1 MIRRSILSNFAKVWA
16 VRWKVSR
23 ITDPQCRSAVIQSG
37 FLYLFKRTFTLCV
50 NYENIIFLE
59 LQFHIF
65 LITFFCKRKT
75 SHTPKWMTYFRSS
88 IFKRIK
94 SESKSE
100 KPSRFTTNSK
110 PHTNNRDSFHLKM
123 CNIASKFWG
132 AFKLFSF
139 DNNNA
144 NCGLCSFQLLTVFHI
159 ISLVNIGQI
168 RKSSFRLLRKIF
180 GMFCMYLSGNL
191 AHTYQSMSEPDDV
204 WSRLVINNKRYCDQ
218 GVSPETSSTR
228 SRIPRSGE
236 SALRN
241 GNGSVLG

>member
-1 MIRRSILSNFAKVWA
+1 MSNFAKVWA

-50 NYENIIFLE
+50 NYENIIYLE

-88 IFKRIK
+88 ILKRIK

-110 PHTNNRDSFHLKM
+110 PHTKIIEIPSIWKCAILHQSF
-123 CNIASKFWG
+123 G
-132 AFKLFSF
+132 ARSNFS
-139 DNNNA
+139 
-144 NCGLCSFQLLTVFHI
+144 LLTITTLIAAFVVSNYYQFF
-159 ISLVNIGQI
+159 IS
-168 RKSSFRLLRKIF
+168 S
-180 GMFCMYLSGNL
+180 
-191 AHTYQSMSEPDDV
+191 H
-204 WSRLVINNKRYCDQ
+204 
-218 GVSPETSSTR
+218 
-228 SRIPRSGE
+228 
-236 SALRN
+236 
-241 GNGSVLG
+241 